1 MSTRIDAG
9 RRENSSVSADGFAG
23 EATLVLAATGGDQ
36 EAFRGLV
43 EPLRRELHLFCYRM
57 LGSVEDAEDVLQE
70 ACFKAWR
77 ALAAYDQRSSFRTW
91 MYRITTNASLDALRS
106 RRRRVLPRDLGGP
119 RDPALG
125 LGEQRHD
132 IAWVEPYPHPLA
144 ASHDPHAVAELRQS
158 VRLAFIHALQTLPPR
173 QRAALILRDVLDW
186 SAAETAR
193 ALGTSVAAANSALQ
207 RARAALSTDTGRRTP
222 VPRPA
227 GLDRNTAEVAARY
240 VAAWEAGDMDA
251 IVSMLAE
258 DAIQSMPPWAAW
270 YTGRETLRALYSG
283 YTVWG
288 GHPGPGVFRIIPA
301 SLNGDLVFAEYCR
314 DGSEGPYHPL
324 ALTVARLSPDGGWIA
339 EKLSFVDGGL
349 LTRLGFPATLD

>member
-1 MSTRIDAG
+1 M
-9 RRENSSVSADGFAG
+9 SADGVAG
-23 EATLVLAATGGDQ
+23 ESMLVLAAAGGDQ
-36 EAFRGLV
+36 EAFRDLV
-43 EPLRRELHLFCYRM
+43 EPIRRELHLFCYRM

-77 ALAAYDQRSSFRTW
+77 ALAGYDRRSSFRTW

-106 RRRRVLPRDLGGP
+106 RRRRVLPRDLGP
-119 RDPALG
+119 SRDPALG

-132 IAWVEPYPHPLA
+132 IAWLEPYPHLLP
-144 ASHDPHAVAELRQS
+144 ASHDPLAAAELRQS

-186 SAAETAR
+186 SAAETAS

-207 RARAALSTDTGRRTP
+207 RARAALSAD
-222 VPRPA
+222 A
-227 GLDRNTAEVAARY
+227 GQDQHGSSARKDLDRKTADVAARY

-270 YTGRETLRALYSG
+270 YTGREALRALYSG
-283 YTVWG
+283 YAVWG
-288 GHPGPGVFRIIPA
+288 GRPGPGVFRVIPA

-314 DGSEGPYHPL
+314 DGSGGPYHPL
-324 ALTVARLSPDGGWIA
+324 ALTVARLSPDGGRIA

-349 LTRLGFPATLD
+349 LTKLGFPATLD

>member
-1 MSTRIDAG
+1 MPADA
-9 RRENSSVSADGFAG
+9 FAG
-23 EATLVLAATGGDQ
+23 ETTRVLAAAAGDP

-43 EPLRRELHLFCYRM
+43 EPIRRELHLFCYRM
-57 LGSVEDAEDVLQE
+57 LGSFEDAEDVLQE
-70 ACFKAWR
+70 ACVKAWR
-77 ALAAYDQRSSFRTW
+77 ALAGYDQRSSFRTW

-119 RDPALG
+119 GDPARG
-125 LGEQRHD
+125 LGEPRHD
-132 IAWVEPYPHPLA
+132 IAWLEPYPHPLA
-144 ASHDPHAVAELRQS
+144 ASDDPHAAAELRES

-207 RARAALSTDTGRRTP
+207 RARATLSGGSGHGS
-222 VPRPA
+222 PRPA
-227 GLDRNTAEVAARY
+227 ELDRKTAEVAARY

-258 DAIQSMPPWAAW
+258 DVIQSMPPWAAW
-270 YTGRETLRALYSG
+270 YTGRETLRTLYSG
-283 YTVWG
+283 YEIWRG
-288 GHPGPGVFRIIPA
+288 QPGPGVFRVIPA

-314 DGSEGPYHPL
+314 DGSGGPYEPL
-324 ALTVARLSPDGGWIA
+324 ALTVARLSPDGTHIV